1 MKDATAQPWPGQRQQ
16 DSGPRRNPVSGWLAV
31 CIALS
36 AGVGFF
42 SADLGKIFESSSFG
56 RRTTAIAVRFANDI
70 QQRVAS
76 STTPTPKVVK
86 SERTVLVASSLRAA
100 PIDFEICGPG
110 KRLNCVVDG
119 DTFWYDGE
127 KIRIE
132 TIDAPEILGRCSQ
145 EKKLAVKATQRL
157 AQILSRNS
165 FTIERSG
172 VDRHGRTLASVSG
185 SSGEAGAILVREGLA
200 RPWRGHKEVWCRS

>member
-1 MKDATAQPWPGQRQQ
+1 MKEATVHPWPGQRQQ
-16 DSGPRRNPVSGWLAV
+16 ESRPRRNPVSGWLAI

-42 SADLGKIFESSSFG
+42 SADLGEIFENSSFG
-56 RRTTAIAVRFANDI
+56 RRTTAIAMRFANDI
-70 QQRVAS
+70 QRRTAS
-76 STTPTPKVVK
+76 GGAPNAKVVRPEK
-86 SERTVLVASSLRAA
+86 EVLVASLLRAA
-100 PIDFEICGPG
+100 PVEFEMCGPG

-119 DTFWYDGE
+119 DTFWFDGE

-132 TIDAPEILGRCSQ
+132 TIDAPEILGRCNR
-145 EKKLAVKATQRL
+145 EKKLAVQATQRL

-172 VDRHGRTLASVSG
+172 VDLHGRTLASISS

-200 RPWRGHKEVWCRS
+200 RPWRGHKEVWCS